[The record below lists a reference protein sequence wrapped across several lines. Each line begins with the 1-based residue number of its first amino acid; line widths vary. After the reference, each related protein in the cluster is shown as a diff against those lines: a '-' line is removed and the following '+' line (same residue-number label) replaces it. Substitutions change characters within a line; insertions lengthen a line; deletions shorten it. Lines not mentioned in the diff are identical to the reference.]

1 MPARIPTATKSG
13 SSKFFRTR
21 LLTLDS
27 HDIESYIAQ
36 LDQEA
41 DTIRS
46 DSMKLMWYMRG
57 SLSYQEVM
65 NLSMRERGMIGD
77 LAKEN
82 IETTKKT
89 RLPWF

>member
-1 MPARIPTATKSG
+1 
-13 SSKFFRTR
+13 
-21 LLTLDS
+21 
-27 HDIESYIAQ
+27 
-36 LDQEA
+36 
-41 DTIRS
+41 
-46 DSMKLMWYMRG
+46 MKLMWYMRG

-89 RLPWF
+89 NLPWF